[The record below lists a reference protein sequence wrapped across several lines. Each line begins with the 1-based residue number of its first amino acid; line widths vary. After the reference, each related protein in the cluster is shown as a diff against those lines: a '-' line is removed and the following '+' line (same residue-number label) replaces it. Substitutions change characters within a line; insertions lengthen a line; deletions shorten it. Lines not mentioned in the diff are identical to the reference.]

1 MKAKERF
8 KSFLLSLLSRKF
20 LLALVGAIVVLGN
33 RAWGWELSEEEVWKF
48 LVPLLAFIGMEGF
61 ADARE
66 RG

>member
-20 LLALVGAIVVLGN
+20 LLAVVGSVVVFGN
-33 RAWGWELSEEEVWKF
+33 RFWDWGLSEEEVWKF
-48 LVPLLAFIGMEGF
+48 LAPLIAFIGMEGY